1 MGRTENYPMQ
11 PATAAAANLR
21 NVSPYH
27 PLVADTFGDWAVEA
41 GDKVTLTKDGAS
53 YTSPVHETTLT
64 WNGQPKLE
72 IISNG
77 NEERAPIDKMAAKKY
92 NSRGSTSG
100 IRDSSK
106 LYTFEVNQKHLLYD
120 VYNEEYG
127 RLHACIEITS
137 SAIRALMEDWYNG
150 LFGYLEM
157 TASHL
162 LVQFWGIYDGLS
174 SQLELTRS
182 ALTVQFQGLY
192 DGLKSYTE
200 LTRSRLVMEF
210 MSIYD
215 GLRSDLELTRSRLK
229 LEFNDAYNGLYSGLE
244 MTASRLRIWFTGLYD
259 GLNSELEM
267 TRSRLYV
274 HFWGLYDG
282 LSGEL
287 EMTRSRFWLGFNGL
301 YDGLHGELEMTRS
314 RFGLAFDGL
323 YDGLHGE
330 LEMTR
335 SRFHVEFMGLYDGL
349 RGELDL
355 TRSRF
360 GVAFDGLYD
369 GLHGEMEMTRSRFSL
384 QFDGL
389 YDGLHGEL
397 EMTRSRLH
405 AGFMGLY
412 DGLRG
417 DLSMTRSQ
425 LLVQFFGMYDGLSS
439 ELELTRSRFDIKFTG
454 LYDGLSSEFEL
465 TRSRFSTQIS
475 DYYSGLSSRVE
486 QTASAWSAIVDS
498 NGDIKPAKIQASI
511 NKATGTSKIMLS
523 ADNVEIDGNLIT
535 GALEGE
541 DIVCDSVETGGLSVG
556 GTCTFDINAPIVGED
571 GGTDDYNWGD
581 VIVNAELL
589 TDNKTLR
596 LTRLDGTTVD
606 FSKAVTLSGAWD
618 NGNFPLT
625 INATQT
631 NNGVTSNVG
640 SKSVGFTNASDFY
653 ITVEKN
659 GNPTAFGNSR
669 KLINVP
675 FKIVHHAGGT
685 VGDQDRYASSLASV
699 DATNVYNN
707 GWDDVVLND
716 PDWQYPAANHDS
728 DNTTAANSVVITA
741 SNKTDGTTRSK
752 TIPISLTIDT
762 INKKAKV
769 SAGGYV
775 RAIADIPSGS
785 TKVSG
790 TWSDGVYTVSADPN
804 GQNLPIA
811 TTIGKRGESWNNN
824 VCTVSIGYED
834 PINNQWIYTGKSIT
848 VTVPLTDDWSGRTH
862 RVKINGSV
870 VKQGIVYDG
879 LVPTGNI
886 TKSGKTVYR
895 DFIVYS
901 DDGAGNADSIILQ
914 KNVGIDA
921 SNVWNDGYDQARD
934 YSNAPTTGNTSSAS
948 MSVKTPKAD
957 RTGYDTTTYTV
968 SVDNSYAYIKTN
980 VNGTNVTI
988 ARTANTASNPV
999 YYLQESWG
1007 TGNDSNKLLIG
1018 RTTSGN
1024 TTSFTH
1030 TITADATLSYNRNT
1044 HKYTATGKAKVDG
1057 SEKDSDTDTEST
1069 AQGYNDGWGDSYS
1082 EIGLNY
1088 SSDQE
1093 LSGSRKNIKIYP
1105 VGKASP
1111 SADAAS
1117 IISKGITVT
1126 VPYEDTYWMVSNL
1139 RNVTPDGF
1147 TKVTSNGQVYYTD
1160 NNTSGA
1166 NKGLRIYMAPKITV
1180 DGIQFNTD
1188 SAHRVFFDSLPTQ
1201 IWHDA
1206 YAAGAATATVVVTA
1220 GTSAITWDSTNKK
1233 FYNYG
1238 YAYVNGGSQP
1248 EATSPKQ
1255 ESSVVSLDTSASW
1268 SNGSKSIVVKH
1279 GSTNILS
1286 DSVSIPASSGT
1297 TWENP
1302 SGHQWRS
1309 RLTIGGAYRYSDNH
1323 EFYTLSEYN
1332 TALATVPSG
1341 YTAKSATTITDG
1353 NINASSIA
1361 VYAGHYACNMN
1372 LTLNF
1377 GDGTTRLADVSGGVI
1392 VDDIVEYGK
1401 SLGGGGSSGP
1411 TNHTGFYITV
1421 TQNAGGSKTVTC
1433 SVTYPASS
1441 SVPSFFSN
1449 GSTKQLYWY

>member
-1 MGRTENYPMQ
+1 MGRKENYPKQ
-11 PATAAAANLR
+11 PATAAASNLR

-72 IISNG
+72 IVSNG
-77 NEERAPIDKMAAKKY
+77 NEERAPIEKMATKKY

-100 IRDSSK
+100 IRDASK

-162 LVQFWGIYDGLS
+162 LVQFWGLYDGLS

-215 GLRSDLELTRSRLK
+215 GLRSDLELTRSRLN
-229 LEFNDAYNGLYSGLE
+229 LEFSDAYNGLYSGLE

-314 RFGLAFDGL
+314 RFG
-323 YDGLHGE
+323 
-330 LEMTR
+330 
-335 SRFHVEFMGLYDGL
+335 
-349 RGELDL
+349 
-355 TRSRF
+355 
-360 GVAFDGLYD
+360 VAFDGLYD
-369 GLHGEMEMTRSRFSL
+369 GLHGEMEMTRSRFAL
-384 QFDGL
+384 QFNGL

-425 LLVQFFGMYDGLSS
+425 LLVQFSGMYDGLSS

-523 ADNVEIDGNLIT
+523 ADNVEIDGNLIA

-541 DIVCDSVETGGLSVG
+541 DIVCDSVETGGLFVG

-640 SKSVGFTNASDFY
+640 SKSVGFTNAADVY
-653 ITVEKN
+653 LTVEKN
-659 GNPTAFGNSR
+659 GDPTAFGSSK

-762 INKKAKV
+762 TNKKAKV

-775 RAIADIPSGS
+775 RAIADIPSG
-785 TKVSG
+785 
-790 TWSDGVYTVSADPN
+790 
-804 GQNLPIA
+804 
-811 TTIGKRGESWNNN
+811 
-824 VCTVSIGYED
+824 
-834 PINNQWIYTGKSIT
+834 
-848 VTVPLTDDWSGRTH
+848 
-862 RVKINGSV
+862 
-870 VKQGIVYDG
+870 
-879 LVPTGNI
+879 
-886 TKSGKTVYR
+886 
-895 DFIVYS
+895 
-901 DDGAGNADSIILQ
+901 
-914 KNVGIDA
+914 
-921 SNVWNDGYDQARD
+921 
-934 YSNAPTTGNTSSAS
+934 
-948 MSVKTPKAD
+948 
-957 RTGYDTTTYTV
+957 DT
-968 SVDNSYAYIKTN
+968 
-980 VNGTNVTI
+980 
-988 ARTANTASNPV
+988 PV

-1030 TITADATLSYNRNT
+1030 TITADATLSYNSTT

-1057 SEKDSDTDTEST
+1057 SEKDSDIDTEST
-1069 AQGYNDGWGDSYS
+1069 AQGYLDGWKDCYDTLDTTGTTATKTLSAGEQAVVTVKQTNKDGSVITRLSRTYTAPSVTESDISIKSQNFGERSASLPSRYYS
-1082 EIGLNY
+1082 KL
-1088 SSDQE
+1088 SDNSNASIT
-1093 LSGSRKNIKIYP
+1093 LSNTTGYYTIVVDAKGTSKWYKIYID
-1105 VGKASP
+1105 GSALAS
-1111 SADAAS
+1111 S
-1117 IISKGITVT
+1117 
-1126 VPYEDTYWMVSNL
+1126 
-1139 RNVTPDGF
+1139 
-1147 TKVTSNGQVYYTD
+1147 
-1160 NNTSGA
+1160 
-1166 NKGLRIYMAPKITV
+1166 
-1180 DGIQFNTD
+1180 
-1188 SAHRVFFDSLPTQ
+1188 
-1201 IWHDA
+1201 
-1206 YAAGAATATVVVTA
+1206 ATVEVTA
-1220 GTSAITWDSTNKK
+1220 GTSAIAWDSTNKK

-1238 YAYVNGGSQP
+1238 YAYTNGSSQP
-1248 EATSPKQ
+1248 AATSPKR
-1255 ESSVVSLDTSASW
+1255 ESSALSIGDDSW
-1268 SNGSKSIVVKH
+1268 SNGTKKVWVKH
-1279 GSTNILS
+1279 GSSEILS
-1286 DSVSIPASSGT
+1286 DTVSMPAVSGT
-1297 TWENP
+1297 TWTNT
-1302 SGHQWRS
+1302 SGRTWRADLS
-1309 RLTIGGAYRYSDNH
+1309 IG
-1323 EFYTLSEYN
+1323 
-1332 TALATVPSG
+1332 
-1341 YTAKSATTITDG
+1341 
-1353 NINASSIA
+1353 
-1361 VYAGHYACNMN
+1361 
-1372 LTLNF
+1372 
-1377 GDGTTRLADVSGGVI
+1377 GTTRYSTTKDFSSYYNEGWNDATGQPHLNFDYHTSEGYFNITYPRPIGNADYPHFTGKFFLDQDGSNIYIKYSDSYDPSGRV
-1392 VDDIVEYGK
+1392 VAQATK
-1401 SLGGGGSSGP
+1401 TSSGSSGP

>member
-1 MGRTENYPMQ
+1 MGRKANYPMQ

-72 IISNG
+72 IVSNG
-77 NEERAPIDKMAAKKY
+77 NEERAPIEKMATKKY

-106 LYTFEVNQKHLLYD
+106 LYTFEVNQRHLLYD

-137 SAIRALMEDWYNG
+137 SAIRALLEDLYNG

-182 ALTVQFQGLY
+182 ALTVQFVGL
-192 DGLKSYTE
+192 
-200 LTRSRLVMEF
+200 
-210 MSIYD
+210 YD

-229 LEFNDAYNGLYSGLE
+229 LEFDDAYNGLYSGLE

-335 SRFHVEFMGLYDGL
+335 SRFAVAFDGLYDGLHGELEMTRSRFHVEFMGLYDGL

-369 GLHGEMEMTRSRFSL
+369 GLHGEMEMTRSRFAL

-389 YDGLHGEL
+389 YDGLHGEM
-397 EMTRSRLH
+397 EMTRSRLY

-425 LLVQFFGMYDGLSS
+425 LLVQFSGMYDGLDSR
-439 ELELTRSRFDIKFTG
+439 LEVTRSQ
-454 LYDGLSSEFEL
+454 
-465 TRSRFSTQIS
+465 FSMQIS
-475 DYYSGLSSRVE
+475 NYYSGLSSRVE

-511 NKATGTSKIMLS
+511 NKATGTSKILLS
-523 ADNVEIDGNLIT
+523 ADNVEIDGDLVT
-535 GALEGE
+535 GALDGE
-541 DIVCDSVETGGLSVG
+541 DVVCDSVETGGLSVG
-556 GTCTFDINAPIVGED
+556 GECTFDINAPIVGGD
-571 GGTDDYNWGD
+571 GGTNDYNWGD

-596 LTRLDGTTVD
+596 LTRLDGSTVD
-606 FSKAVTLSGAWD
+606 FSKATTLSPSWSSGS
-618 NGNFPLT
+618 FPLT
-625 INATQT
+625 VNATQT
-631 NNGVTSNVG
+631 NNGVTTNVG
-640 SKSVGFTNASDFY
+640 AKTIGFTNAADVY
-653 ITVEKN
+653 LTVEKN
-659 GNPTAFGNSR
+659 GDPTAFGNSQ

-699 DATNVYNN
+699 DATSVYNN
-707 GWDDVVLND
+707 
-716 PDWQYPAANHDS
+716 
-728 DNTTAANSVVITA
+728 
-741 SNKTDGTTRSK
+741 
-752 TIPISLTIDT
+752 
-762 INKKAKV
+762 
-769 SAGGYV
+769 
-775 RAIADIPSGS
+775 
-785 TKVSG
+785 
-790 TWSDGVYTVSADPN
+790 
-804 GQNLPIA
+804 
-811 TTIGKRGESWNNN
+811 
-824 VCTVSIGYED
+824 
-834 PINNQWIYTGKSIT
+834 
-848 VTVPLTDDWSGRTH
+848 
-862 RVKINGSV
+862 
-870 VKQGIVYDG
+870 
-879 LVPTGNI
+879 
-886 TKSGKTVYR
+886 
-895 DFIVYS
+895 
-901 DDGAGNADSIILQ
+901 
-914 KNVGIDA
+914 
-921 SNVWNDGYDQARD
+921 GYDQART
-934 YSNAPTTGNTSSAS
+934 YSNAPTTGDTSSAS

-968 SVDNSYAYIKTN
+968 SVDSSYAYIKTN

-988 ARTANTASNPV
+988 ARTANTASTPV

-1030 TITADATLSYNRNT
+1030 TITADATLSYNSTT

-1069 AQGYNDGWGDSYS
+1069 AQGYLDGWDDCYDTLDTTGTTATKT
-1082 EIGLNY
+1082 
-1088 SSDQE
+1088 
-1093 LSGSRKNIKIYP
+1093 LSAGEQAVVSVKQKNKDGS
-1105 VGKASP
+1105 V
-1111 SADAAS
+1111 
-1117 IISKGITVT
+1117 ITRLSR
-1126 VPYEDTYWMVSNL
+1126 TYTAP
-1139 RNVTPDGF
+1139 NVTESDISIQSGYF
-1147 TKVTSNGQVYYTD
+1147 GAYSATALENHNRKLSNNTNADITLSHATGYYTLVIGYPG
-1160 NNTSGA
+1160 S
-1166 NKGLRIYMAPKITV
+1166 
-1180 DGIQFNTD
+1180 
-1188 SAHRVFFDSLPTQ
+1188 
-1201 IWHDA
+1201 
-1206 YAAGAATATVVVTA
+1206 AAGKWYQIYIDGSALASSSITSVTA
-1220 GTSAITWDSTNKK
+1220 GTSAISWDSTNKK

-1248 EATSPKQ
+1248 EATSTKR

-1286 DSVSIPASSGT
+1286 DSVSIPASSAT
-1297 TWENP
+1297 AWENP
-1302 SGHQWRS
+1302 SGHQWRA

-1332 TALATVPSG
+1332 AALSTVPSG
-1341 YTAKSATTITDG
+1341 YTAKSATTITNG
-1353 NINASSIA
+1353 NINAASIA
-1361 VYAGHYACNMN
+1361 VYSGHYACNMS

-1377 GDGTTRLADVSGGVI
+1377 GDGTTRSADVSGGVI
-1392 VDDIVEYGK
+1392 VDDIVAYGQA
-1401 SLGGGGSSGP
+1401 LGGGCNHSSMGKWYYTRYQLP
-1411 TNHTGFYITV
+1411 SGLWHHQLVLEQSGASV
-1421 TQNAGGSKTVTC
+1421 GGMS
-1433 SVTYPASS
+1433 PSS
-1441 SVPSFFSN
+1441 SY
-1449 GSTKQLYWY
+1449 TIYR